1 MTYRPAILLGLLV
14 PLLIW
19 QRSATRAPETIEEA
33 PAPMAATKR
42 PRTAPAAPLRDL
54 ADAAARG
61 TRDSLRSW
69 ASGLDDE
76 EILDHL
82 QTTLDRIAADTTSSK
97 EELFHLRPLLCALAM
112 EGGRRDIGSFLK
124 SLESLEG
131 LGNVVLAYPA
141 LAGHA
146 ETDPADAWE
155 RLQEMSGTLPV
166 LGDAHTD
173 GLENADLIFSP
184 AEPEGIHSDGSEIA
198 GQIFRMWTLRDS
210 EAAKDALKEYSGGLE
225 WSADWDD
232 HATAALSAI
241 IRVAGPDVVPG
252 LTGPLGGSAPYVALR
267 RAEIAAAVAVHDVAA
282 AQKLGSDVGHTSR
295 FIARWTQDDPDAA
308 LSYATSLGT
317 QEALLAVAT
326 GLFRDDP
333 RRAMELLY
341 SLNDPEA
348 AKACI
353 GSWKDGDHDNDGA
366 WPVFEDASPRVS
378 RVTRKD
384 AILIGLHRLEQPD
397 E

>member
-1 MTYRPAILLGLLV
+1 MTYRPAILLGLLA

-19 QRSATRAPETIEEA
+19 QRSANRAPGTIEELP

-42 PRTAPAAPLRDL
+42 PRIAPAAPLHGF

-82 QTTLDRIAADTTSSK
+82 QTTLDRIAADGTRPK

-112 EGGRRDIGSFLK
+112 EAGRRDIEAFTGSRD
-124 SLESLEG
+124 SMEAAEIA
-131 LGNVVLAYPA
+131 GNLVYPA
-141 LAGHA
+141 IAGHA
-146 ETDPADAWE
+146 EIDPAGAWL
-155 RLQEMSGTLPV
+155 RLQETQQ
-166 LGDAHTD
+166 
-173 GLENADLIFSP
+173 F
-184 AEPEGIHSDGSEIA
+184 EGIPIVGGFGSNGSEIA
-198 GQIFRMWTLRDS
+198 DYIFRLWVRKDP
-210 EAAKDALKEYSGGLE
+210 EAAKNALKKYRGELMWWTDSNDQAL
-225 WSADWDD
+225 
-232 HATAALSAI
+232 AALSAI
-241 IRVAGPDVVPG
+241 IRVAGPDAAQG
-252 LTGPLGGSAPYVALR
+252 LVDVSGTGFTSQC
-267 RAEIAAAVAVHDVAA
+267 AEIAAALAAHDVAA
-282 AQKLGSDVGHTSR
+282 AQKQSPDAEHSAR
-295 FIARWTQDDPDAA
+295 FIARWTRDDPDAA

-317 QEALLAVAT
+317 QDALLAVAT

-333 RRAMELLY
+333 RRAMDLLY

-353 GSWKDGDHDNDGA
+353 GTWKDGDHGDDGA
-366 WPVFEDASPRVS
+366 WPVFEGAAPRVS

-384 AILIGLHRLEQPD
+384 AILIALHRLQQLE
-397 E
+397 

>member
-1 MTYRPAILLGLLV
+1 VSYRPAILLCLLV

-19 QRSATRAPETIEEA
+19 HRSATRGTE
-33 PAPMAATKR
+33 PASVPLASMAASKR
-42 PRTAPAAPLRDL
+42 PRIDPSRPLAGF
-54 ADAAARG
+54 ADAVARG
-61 TRDSLRSW
+61 TRDSLRQW
-69 ASGLDDE
+69 AAGLDDA
-76 EILDHL
+76 EIRGHVE
-82 QTTLDRIAADTTSSK
+82 TAIARIAADTTRPK
-97 EELFHLRPLLCALAM
+97 EEMFHLRPLLCALAM
-112 EGGRRDIGSFLK
+112 EGGRRDFESFLK
-124 SLESLEG
+124 SVDSLGGSAGFDEN
-131 LGNVVLAYPA
+131 LGYPA

-155 RLQEMSGTLPV
+155 HLIQTSGTLPL
-166 LGDAHTD
+166 LG
-173 GLENADLIFSP
+173 
-184 AEPEGIHSDGSEIA
+184 EPHSDGSEIA
-198 GQIFRMWTLRDS
+198 GQIFRMWTLRDP
-210 EAAKDALKEYSGGLE
+210 EAAKEALKEYAGGLE
-225 WSADWDD
+225 WPAEWDD
-232 HATAALSAI
+232 QTTGALSAI

-252 LTGPLGGSAPYVALR
+252 LTGPLDGADLYAALR
-267 RAEIAAAVAVHDVAA
+267 RAEIAAALAVHDVAA
-282 AQKLGSDVGHTSR
+282 AEKLGSDAEHTAR
-295 FIARWTQDDPDAA
+295 FIARWTRDDPDAA

-353 GSWKDGDHDNDGA
+353 GTWKNGDHDDDGA
-366 WPVFEDASPRVS
+366 WPVFEGAAPRVS

-384 AILIGLHRLEQPD
+384 AILIALHRLQQP

>member
-19 QRSATRAPETIEEA
+19 QRPATPAPATREEA

-42 PRTAPAAPLRDL
+42 PRMAPAAPLRGL

-61 TRDSLRSW
+61 TRDSLRHW

-82 QTTLDRIAADTTSSK
+82 QTTLARIAADTTSTK

-112 EGGRRDIGSFLK
+112 EGGRRDIESFLR
-124 SLESLEG
+124 SLDSMEELR
-131 LGNVVLAYPA
+131 NVVLAYPA

-146 ETDPADAWE
+146 ETDPADAWG
-155 RLQEMSGTLPV
+155 RLQGIGARLPELEGSRSG
-166 LGDAHTD
+166 GS
-173 GLENADLIFSP
+173 ENSDSLFPSS
-184 AEPEGIHSDGSEIA
+184 EPKGIHSGGSEIA
-198 GQIFRMWTLRDS
+198 GQIFRLWTLRDP
-210 EAAKDALKEYSGGLE
+210 EAAKEALKEHAGGLE
-225 WSADWDD
+225 WAADWDD

-241 IRVAGPDVVPG
+241 IRVAGPDVLPG
-252 LTGPLGGSAPYVALR
+252 LTGPLDGSGPDVASQ
-267 RAEIAAAVAVHDVAA
+267 RAEMAAALAVHDVAA
-282 AQKLGSDVGHTSR
+282 AQKLGPDAEHSAR
-295 FIARWTQDDPDAA
+295 FIARWTQDNPDAA

-353 GSWKDGDHDNDGA
+353 SSWKDGDNDDDGA
-366 WPVFEDASPRVS
+366 WPVFEGASPRVS
-378 RVTRKD
+378 RVIRKD
-384 AILIGLHRLEQPD
+384 AILIALHRLQQLE
-397 E
+397 

>member
-19 QRSATRAPETIEEA
+19 QRSGTRAPETIEEA

-42 PRTAPAAPLRDL
+42 PRMTPAAPLTGL

-61 TRDSLRSW
+61 TRDSLRHW

-82 QTTLDRIAADTTSSK
+82 QTTLDRIAADGTRPK

-112 EGGRRDIGSFLK
+112 EGGRRDIEWFLR
-124 SLESLEG
+124 SLESMEG
-131 LGNVVLAYPA
+131 LENVVLAYPA

-155 RLQEMSGTLPV
+155 RLQGTGGTFPV
-166 LGDAHTD
+166 LGE
-173 GLENADLIFSP
+173 L
-184 AEPEGIHSDGSEIA
+184 HSDASEIA
-198 GQIFRMWTLRDS
+198 NQIFRMWTLRDP
-210 EAAKDALKEYSGGLE
+210 EAAKDALKEYAGPLE
-225 WSADWDD
+225 FSADWDD
-232 HATAALSAI
+232 HTTAALSAI
-241 IRVAGPDVVPG
+241 VRVAGPDVVPG
-252 LTGPLGGSAPYVALR
+252 LQLLFEGYGSDVASR
-267 RAEIAAAVAVHDVAA
+267 RAEISAALAVHDVAA
-282 AQKLGSDVGHTSR
+282 AQKLDPDARHTDR

-317 QEALLAVAT
+317 QEALRAVAT

-353 GSWKDGDHDNDGA
+353 GTWKDGDHDDDGA
-366 WPVFEDASPRVS
+366 WPVFEGASPRVS

-384 AILIGLHRLEQPD
+384 AILIALHRLQQTE
-397 E
+397 

>member
-1 MTYRPAILLGLLV
+1 MTYRPAVLLGLLV

-42 PRTAPAAPLRDL
+42 PRMAPAAPLRDL

-82 QTTLDRIAADTTSSK
+82 QTTRDRIAADTTSSK

-112 EGGRRDIGSFLK
+112 EGGWRDFESFLR
-124 SLESLEG
+124 SLDSLEG
-131 LGNVVLAYPA
+131 LENVVLAYPA

-155 RLQEMSGTLPV
+155 RLQELSTILPE
-166 LGDAHTD
+166 
-173 GLENADLIFSP
+173 LE
-184 AEPEGIHSDGSEIA
+184 GRHSDGSEIA
-198 GQIFRMWTLRDS
+198 DHIFRLWARRDPD
-210 EAAKDALKEYSGGLE
+210 AALAAFGDHV
-225 WSADWDD
+225 ADHKLVAEWDD
-232 HATAALSAI
+232 HAIAALAAI
-241 IRVAGPDVVPG
+241 IRVTGPDAVPG
-252 LTGPLGGSAPYVALR
+252 VQGILGGSGPEITSR
-267 RAEIAAAVAVHDVAA
+267 RAEIAAALAAHDVEA
-282 AQKLGSDVGHTSR
+282 AQELGPGPIHTHY
-295 FIARWTQDDPDAA
+295 FIARWTQNDPDAA
-308 LSYATSLGT
+308 LAYATSLGT
-317 QEALLAVAT
+317 QDNLLAVAT

-341 SLNDPEA
+341 SLDDPEA

-353 GSWKDGDHDNDGA
+353 ASWKDGDHDDDGA
-366 WPVFEDASPRVS
+366 WPVFEGASPRVS

-384 AILIGLHRLEQPD
+384 AILIALHRLEQPD

>member
-1 MTYRPAILLGLLV
+1 MTYRPAIFLGLLV

-19 QRSATRAPETIEEA
+19 QRSSTRAPETREEA
-33 PAPMAATKR
+33 APPMAATKR
-42 PRTAPAAPLRDL
+42 PRMAPAAPLRDV

-82 QTTLDRIAADTTSSK
+82 QTTLDRIAADTTRSK

-112 EGGRRDIGSFLK
+112 EGGRRDIESFLR
-124 SLESLEG
+124 SLDSMVGSE
-131 LGNVVLAYPA
+131 NVVLAYPA

-146 ETDPADAWE
+146 ETDPADAWG
-155 RLQEMSGTLPV
+155 RLPGIGARLPELEGSRSG
-166 LGDAHTD
+166 GS
-173 GLENADLIFSP
+173 ENSDSSFPSP
-184 AEPEGIHSDGSEIA
+184 EPQGIHSGGSEIA
-198 GQIFRMWTLRDS
+198 GQIFRLWTLRDP
-210 EAAKDALKEYSGGLE
+210 EAAM
-225 WSADWDD
+225 
-232 HATAALSAI
+232 AALDEYVMHKESMASWDGHAVAALAAI
-241 IRVAGPDVVPG
+241 VRVSGPDAVPG
-252 LTGPLGGSAPYVALR
+252 LELLLEGYGSDVVSR
-267 RAEIAAAVAVHDVAA
+267 RAEISAALAVHDVAA
-282 AQKLGSDVGHTSR
+282 AQKLDPDARHTDR
-295 FIARWTQDDPDAA
+295 FITRWTQDDPDAA
-308 LSYATSLGT
+308 LNYATSLGT

-348 AKACI
+348 ARACI
-353 GSWKDGDHDNDGA
+353 GSWKDGDHEDDGA
-366 WPVFEDASPRVS
+366 WPVFEGASPRVS

-384 AILIGLHRLEQPD
+384 AILIALHRLEQT

>member
-14 PLLIW
+14 PVLIW
-19 QRSATRAPETIEEA
+19 QRSATHAPETIEEA

-42 PRTAPAAPLRDL
+42 PRMSPAAPLAGL

-61 TRDSLRSW
+61 TRDSLRHW

-82 QTTLDRIAADTTSSK
+82 QTTLARIAADTTRSK

-112 EGGRRDIGSFLK
+112 EGGRRDIESFLR
-124 SLESLEG
+124 SLDSIEG

-155 RLQEMSGTLPV
+155 RLQEMSGTIPV

-184 AEPEGIHSDGSEIA
+184 AEPEGIHSGGSEIA
-198 GQIFRMWTLRDS
+198 GQIFRLWTLRNP
-210 EAAKDALKEYSGGLE
+210 EAAKDALKEYAGPLE
-225 WSADWDD
+225 FSADWDGLT
-232 HATAALSAI
+232 TAALSAI
-241 IRVAGPDVVPG
+241 VRVAGPDVVPG
-252 LTGPLGGSAPYVALR
+252 LQLLFEGYGSDVASR
-267 RAEIAAAVAVHDVAA
+267 RAEISAALAVHDVAA
-282 AQKLGSDVGHTSR
+282 AQKLDPDARHTDR

-317 QEALLAVAT
+317 QEALRAVAT

-341 SLNDPEA
+341 SLDDPEA

-353 GSWKDGDHDNDGA
+353 GTWKDGDHDDDGA
-366 WPVFEDASPRVS
+366 WPVFEGASPRVS

-384 AILIGLHRLEQPD
+384 AILIALHRLQQTE
-397 E
+397 

>member
-19 QRSATRAPETIEEA
+19 QRSATRAPETIEEI

-42 PRTAPAAPLRDL
+42 PRMAPAAPLGGL

-61 TRDSLRSW
+61 TRDSLRYW

-82 QTTLDRIAADTTSSK
+82 QTTLARIAADTTSTK

-112 EGGRRDIGSFLK
+112 EGGRRDIEAFLSSLK
-124 SLESLEG
+124 SMEG
-131 LGNVVLAYPA
+131 LDGSIGNLAYPA

-146 ETDPADAWE
+146 ETDPADAWL
-155 RLQEMSGTLPV
+155 RLQDYIAFPV
-166 LGDAHTD
+166 ELVKGRSYGWEIT
-173 GLENADLIFSP
+173 
-184 AEPEGIHSDGSEIA
+184 AE
-198 GQIFRMWTLRDS
+198 IFRLWALEDVET
-210 EAAKDALKEYSGGLE
+210 AKDALRAYVWDLDG
-225 WSADWDD
+225 ATDWGV
-232 HATAALSAI
+232 HATAALSAT
-241 IRVAGPDVVPG
+241 IRVAGPDVLPG
-252 LTGPLGGSAPYVALR
+252 LTGPLDGSAPEATLR
-267 RAEIAAAVAVHDVAA
+267 RAEIAAALAVHDVAA
-282 AQKLGSDVGHTSR
+282 AQKIGPDAEHSAR

-317 QEALLAVAT
+317 QDALLAVAT

-341 SLNDPEA
+341 SLDDPEA

-353 GSWKDGDHDNDGA
+353 GSWKDGDHDDDGA
-366 WPVFEDASPRVS
+366 WPVFEGASPRVS

-384 AILIGLHRLEQPD
+384 AILIALHRLQQTE
-397 E
+397 

>member
-42 PRTAPAAPLRDL
+42 PRMAPAAPLRDF

-82 QTTLDRIAADTTSSK
+82 QSTLDRIAADTTSSK

-112 EGGRRDIGSFLK
+112 EGGRRDIDWFLRAVA
-124 SLESLEG
+124 SMEG
-131 LGNVVLAYPA
+131 LENVVGAYPA

-146 ETDPADAWE
+146 ESDPADAWV
-155 RLQEMSGTLPV
+155 RLEELSATL
-166 LGDAHTD
+166 
-173 GLENADLIFSP
+173 S
-184 AEPEGIHSDGSEIA
+184 EPEGPHSDGSEIA
-198 GQIFRMWTLRDS
+198 DHIFRLWARRDPD
-210 EAAKDALKEYSGGLE
+210 AAMAAFGEHV
-225 WSADWDD
+225 ADHKLVAEWDD
-232 HATAALSAI
+232 HAIAALAAI
-241 IRVAGPDVVPG
+241 IRVTGPDAVPG
-252 LTGPLGGSAPYVALR
+252 VQGILGGSGPEITSR
-267 RAEIAAAVAVHDVAA
+267 RAEIAAALAVHDVEA
-282 AQKLGSDVGHTSR
+282 AQELGPGPIHTHY
-295 FIARWTQDDPDAA
+295 FIARWTRDDPDAA

-333 RRAMELLY
+333 RRAMDLLY
-341 SLNDPEA
+341 SLDDPEA
-348 AKACI
+348 AKGCI
-353 GSWKDGDHDNDGA
+353 ASWKDGDHDDDGA
-366 WPVFEDASPRVS
+366 WPVFDGASPRVS

-384 AILIGLHRLEQPD
+384 AILIALHRLEQPD